1 MRRGPGPWRGL
12 QRAVRKEREQGQA
25 GIVDGALEPAV
36 QQAGGCGAVALLDQV
51 HEQEGQVVEDVDAGE
66 IIVELDAVE
75 QDRAVAEEHDVGEV
89 EVAVTVAD
97 ATFGAATVEE
107 RPVAG
112 QEGLG
117 QGVELADGVGVKT
130 AGTAA
135 SRSVRLPRAT
145 SHMAAWPPLS
155 GRGEAAAWEVATVSA
170 RRSIRV
176 GQAGRRGDAVEFRLG
191 REAAHFQQP
200 FDRWAVAVQGEA
212 GGVGG
217 DGRTRR

>member
-1 MRRGPGPWRGL
+1 M
-12 QRAVRKEREQGQA
+12 
-25 GIVDGALEPAV
+25 
-36 QQAGGCGAVALLDQV
+36 ALLDQV

-97 ATFGAATVEE
+97 AAFGAAAVEE

-112 QEGLG
+112 QDGPG
-117 QGVELADGVGVKT
+117 QGIELADGVGGED
-130 AGTAA
+130 AGDGGVEVGAVAEGDLAHGGVAA
-135 SRSVRLPRAT
+135 LAGAGWGRSVGGGDGLGQAVDQ
-145 SHMAAWPPLS
+145 
-155 GRGEAAAWEVATVSA
+155 G
-170 RRSIRV
+170 V

-200 FDRWAVAVQGEA
+200 FDRWAACRP
-212 GGVGG
+212 
-217 DGRTRR
+217 GRGRRGRR